1 MICVE
6 IAFAL
11 PDRQKIIE
19 LSVLPGTTAQQAIV
33 QSNLQSFF
41 PEIDLALLPLG
52 VFSHSVE
59 ADYLVQSGDRIELYR
74 PLSRDPKE
82 ARRTRVK
89 RKPRKGYQ

>member
-1 MICVE
+1 MIRVE
-6 IAFAL
+6 VAFAL
-11 PDRQKIIE
+11 PDRQKIIA
-19 LSVLPGTTAQQAIV
+19 LSVSPGTTAQQAIA
-33 QSNLQSFF
+33 QSNIQSFF
-41 PEIDLALLPLG
+41 LEIDLASLPLG
-52 VFSHSVE
+52 IFSRSVE